1 MAERTLSTNRFGVG
15 SVVSRLRLL
24 FIGTLTGIMGGMGAF
39 LFINSEFMPLG
50 LGENWG
56 LLIIG
61 VAGVYTHVISADLT
75 ESIGV
80 AIIAYTVGLGV
91 HVGTSIA
98 PLWILSYPPLARDLL
113 LPSMVGQAIAGN
125 FFGYLTMFF
134 GSYCAAVVVDGYYE
148 R

>member
-1 MAERTLSTNRFGVG
+1 MTERTFSTNRFDIGP
-15 SVVSRLRLL
+15 VVSRLRVL
-24 FIGTLTGIMGGMGAF
+24 FAGTFTGIMGGMGAF

-56 LLIIG
+56 LLVIS
-61 VAGVYTHVISADLT
+61 VAGVYTHLISADLT
-75 ESIGV
+75 ESISI
-80 AIIAYTVGLGV
+80 AMIAYFVGLGV
-91 HVGTSIA
+91 HVGASIA

-125 FFGYLTMFF
+125 FFGYLTMFS
-134 GSYCAAVVVDGYYE
+134 GSYFAAVAFDGYYE